1 MQFQAICSKWNQ
13 KLTLSLTAN
22 SIEEARSILHG
33 QGYSIMEIKE
43 FSTTQTGGNFF
54 YFDVLVNN
62 QLKSGKIQSDDIFKS
77 YKKLIEDLKYNVVY
91 IYTNE
96 WMPEDQKKMIT
107 AKVRDSYRLYK
118 QSMGEDIDNVK
129 IETQDEKDIQ
139 EISPQILKEI
149 EKYVLIIDSTI
160 EKIQNLFLKY
170 HSIVTP
176 ERKIQL
182 EQLVQALLQAKGS
195 SNLGKI
201 RTITEQA
208 LTTVWWVEVE
218 LAKAGMNSDKKRLL
232 EETNALLKQIGS
244 EERVEILQ
252 PGSIDVGK
260 SITSFFTKVAKTTN
274 EPKKSEAKKVDTN
287 SFIYYKNQRE
297 LNLYK
302 ENLNKNDIQIMKAI
316 LTFQFSKLKRLK
328 LKKKLLSQNIQIID
342 NRINNKNISY
352 TKIVH
357 GFEYYMD
364 LFISGINQITTIFTY
379 ALFVYIVIYITL
391 QVGSYFSLL
400 SYTYQ
405 PKAFLFITMFS
416 VITLIFSFVSS
427 MKVLW
432 FAIPVV
438 IANIIFFS
446 INF

>member
-118 QSMGEDIDNVK
+118 QSMGEDIDNIK

-149 EKYVLIIDSTI
+149 ERYVLIIDSTI

>member
-149 EKYVLIIDSTI
+149 ERYVLIIDSTI

>member
-118 QSMGEDIDNVK
+118 QSMGEDIDNIK

-149 EKYVLIIDSTI
+149 ERYVLIIDSTI

-302 ENLNKNDIQIMKAI
+302 ENLNKNDIHIMKAI

-357 GFEYYMD
+357 GFKYYMD

-416 VITLIFSFVSS
+416 VITLVFSFVSS